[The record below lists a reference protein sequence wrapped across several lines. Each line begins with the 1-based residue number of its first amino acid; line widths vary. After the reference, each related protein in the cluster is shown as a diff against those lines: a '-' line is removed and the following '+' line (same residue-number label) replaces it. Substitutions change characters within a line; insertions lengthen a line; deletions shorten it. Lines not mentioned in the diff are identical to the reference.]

1 MPSCLHS
8 FMPSVCIVATL
19 HCSIQ
24 QERAISSAAAADL
37 TGKCLNR
44 VNLIVFVLLGD
55 CGALAIMSKKIDR
68 KGSVV
73 WYMGHVTLCLFKGY
87 MMNRY
92 STSFAQD
99 LDLRFARS

>member
-1 MPSCLHS
+1 
-8 FMPSVCIVATL
+8 
-19 HCSIQ
+19 
-24 QERAISSAAAADL
+24 
-37 TGKCLNR
+37 
-44 VNLIVFVLLGD
+44 LGD

-99 LDLRFARS
+99 LDLRFARSCY

>member
-8 FMPSVCIVATL
+8 FMPSVCIVAAL

-37 TGKCLNR
+37 TGKCLNG